1 MDEDYWQVK
10 KHKIILI
17 SMMIDFPTIIIQA
30 NYVCVL
36 HKANRNTHQGQ
47 LK

>member
-30 NYVCVL
+30 NYVCVCYT
-36 HKANRNTHQGQ
+36 KQRETHI
-47 LK
+47 KVN